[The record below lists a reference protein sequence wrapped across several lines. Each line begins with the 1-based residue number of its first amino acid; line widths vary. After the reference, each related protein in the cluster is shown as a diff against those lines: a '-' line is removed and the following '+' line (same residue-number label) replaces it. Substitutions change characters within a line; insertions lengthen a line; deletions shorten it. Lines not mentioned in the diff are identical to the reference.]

1 MITGLAGG
9 IHISLFY
16 PVFSGS
22 MRTGKK
28 ISAWLENRWANEASI
43 CEDLSVRTW
52 VDGSTS
58 NMNGVCETLVMLPF
72 TAVVLNL
79 SSVTPLEVK

>member
-43 CEDLSVRTW
+43 CEDLSVRTE
-52 VDGSTS
+52 DLGRRKHKQHEL
-58 NMNGVCETLVMLPF
+58 GV
-72 TAVVLNL
+72 
-79 SSVTPLEVK
+79 